1 MEKALYPDFL
11 KYPRLEYSL
20 AHSEF
25 IFKDIPLKD
34 GDTMEV
40 CIYDYKADC
49 FTWIPVVFH
58 CSHDYD
64 ESYYFFEGL
73 PFGHCAVGL
82 HVRKFHRQ
90 LN

>member
-11 KYPRLEYSL
+11 EYPRLEYSL

-25 IFKDIPLKD
+25 LFKDIPLKD

-40 CIYDYKADC
+40 CIYDYKADS
-49 FTWIPVVFH
+49 FEWIPVVFH
-58 CSHDYD
+58 RSHDYD
-64 ESYYFFEGL
+64 ESYYSFEGL
-73 PFGHCAVGL
+73 PFGLSVIGL
-82 HVRKFHRQ
+82 HVREFHRQ